1 MYVSV
6 YLRDVS
12 PGLRTIPLFS
22 EAPQAFYESLAD
34 AVVPAEYGGG
44 VLYRQGEP
52 GGYVYI
58 ARMMICEY

>member
-1 MYVSV
+1 M
-6 YLRDVS
+6 
-12 PGLRTIPLFS
+12 RTIPLFN

-52 GGYVYI
+52 GELHG
-58 ARMMICEY
+58 